1 LVLEKRNY
9 DYDLK
14 PYYEENKSK
23 KPRKN
28 KKLKNLMLIVF
39 VGFLSFTVLFRYAL
53 IYQKSVALSNM
64 EAKVS
69 EIEKLNQQLEVK
81 IASMTDLQRIENI
94 AKNQLGM
101 VEPENGQI
109 VYMSIGKTNEV
120 AQKKTDD
127 NNKNKTF
134 FGRILGLLVR

>member
-1 LVLEKRNY
+1 MVLEKRNY

-39 VGFLSFTVLFRYAL
+39 IGFLSLTVLFRYAL
-53 IYQKSVALSNM
+53 IYQKSVALSKM

-69 EIEKLNQQLEVK
+69 EIENLNQQLEVK
-81 IASMTDLQRIENI
+81 IASMKDLQRIEDI

-101 VEPENGQI
+101 VVPEKGQI

>member
-1 LVLEKRNY
+1 MVLEKRNY

-81 IASMTDLQRIENI
+81 IASMTDLQRIEDI

>member
-1 LVLEKRNY
+1 MVLEKRNY

-53 IYQKSVALSNM
+53 IYQKSVALSKM

-69 EIEKLNQQLEVK
+69 EIENLNQQLEVK
-81 IASMTDLQRIENI
+81 IASMKDLQRIEDI

-101 VEPENGQI
+101 VVPEKGQI

-127 NNKNKTF
+127 NNKNKNF

>member
-1 LVLEKRNY
+1 MVLEKRNY

-53 IYQKSVALSNM
+53 IYQKSVALSKM

-69 EIEKLNQQLEVK
+69 EIENLNQQLEVK
-81 IASMTDLQRIENI
+81 IASMKDLQRIEDI

-101 VEPENGQI
+101 VVPEKGQI

>member
-1 LVLEKRNY
+1 MVLEKRNY

>member
-1 LVLEKRNY
+1 MVLEKNNY
-9 DYDLK
+9 DYDSR

-28 KKLKNLMLIVF
+28 KKLKNLILILF

-53 IYQKSVALSNM
+53 IYQKSVALSNK

-69 EIEKLNQQLEVK
+69 EIEKLNQQLKVK
-81 IASMTDLQRIENI
+81 IASMTDLQRIEDI
-94 AKNQLGM
+94 AKNKLGM
-101 VEPENGQI
+101 VEPEKGQI
-109 VYMSIGKTNEV
+109 VYMNIGKTNEV

-127 NNKNKTF
+127 NNKNKTL

>member
-1 LVLEKRNY
+1 MVLEKRNY

-23 KPRKN
+23 KPKKN

-39 VGFLSFTVLFRYAL
+39 IGFLSLTVLFRYAL
-53 IYQKSVALSNM
+53 IYQKSVALSKM

-69 EIEKLNQQLEVK
+69 EIENLNQQLEVK
-81 IASMTDLQRIENI
+81 IASMKDLQRIENI

-101 VEPENGQI
+101 VEPEKGQI
-109 VYMSIGKTNEV
+109 VYMSVGKTNEV